1 MLEWTIACCRF
12 LNAHKDVSYVIVFAK
27 MCINDTTCLLGEI
40 SSIHT
45 CSCWECFLSNF
56 LCYKHDIYSG
66 SHSWLTMSK
75 NYADATKYMTNRYS
89 VLNVGLHFLHLD
101 KRCRYALFR
110 FAVTQSKYSST
121 KALIAGACWY
131 WHSVH
136 QHFAVLAAGP
146 IHH

>member
-1 MLEWTIACCRF
+1 MISENRKTNSLDSVLEWTIACCRF

-66 SHSWLTMSK
+66 SHSYHFWYVT
-75 NYADATKYMTNRYS
+75 NYVKKLRRRDKVYDEPLFCVECRIAFSPPWQTLQIRFVQVRCYS
-89 VLNVGLHFLHLD
+89 V
-101 KRCRYALFR
+101 
-110 FAVTQSKYSST
+110 
-121 KALIAGACWY
+121 
-131 WHSVH
+131 
-136 QHFAVLAAGP
+136 
-146 IHH
+146 